1 MIPNPIMIYAAAGAL
16 IFGAAAGYKVRDWQC
31 DAAYAKAMEKA
42 EKQRVKKQEVVD
54 DVSQVYEAQRDK
66 ANGVA
71 TERTY
76 TIREI
81 YKTVPTVPPDCSA
94 PDAVRKLL
102 ESGVRDANAASSG
115 EPSVEVPSASEPA
128 ASAAR
133 PRTGAMGS

>member
-1 MIPNPIMIYAAAGAL
+1 MIYAAAGAL

-54 DVSQVYEAQRDK
+54 DVSQAYEDERDK
-66 ANGVA
+66 ANVTT
-71 TERTY
+71 TERIN
-76 TIREI
+76 TIREV

-115 EPSVEVPSASEPA
+115 EPSVEVPDTPNPA
-128 ASAAR
+128 VD
-133 PRTGAMGS
+133 TD

>member
-1 MIPNPIMIYAAAGAL
+1 MIPNPIMLYAAAGAL
-16 IFGAAAGYKVRDWQC
+16 IVGAAAGYKVRDWQC

-54 DVSQVYEAQRDK
+54 VISQTYEAQRDK

-81 YKTVPTVPPDCSA
+81 YKTAPAVPVDCAA

-102 ESGVRDANAASSG
+102 ESGIRDANAASSG
-115 EPSVEVPSASEPA
+115 EPRVEVSSTSDPA
-128 ASAAR
+128 AGAAR
-133 PRTGAMGS
+133 P

>member
-1 MIPNPIMIYAAAGAL
+1 MIPSPFMLYAAAGAL
-16 IFGAAAGYKVRDWQC
+16 IVGAAAGYKVRDWQC
-31 DAAYAKAMEKA
+31 DAAYAKALEKA

-54 DVSQVYEAQRDK
+54 VISQTYEAQRDQ

-81 YKTVPTVPPDCSA
+81 YKTAPAVPVDCAA

-102 ESGVRDANAASSG
+102 ESGVRDANAASAS
-115 EPSVEVPSASEPA
+115 EPSVEVPNASSAA
-128 ASAAR
+128 ANAAR
-133 PRTGAMGS
+133 P